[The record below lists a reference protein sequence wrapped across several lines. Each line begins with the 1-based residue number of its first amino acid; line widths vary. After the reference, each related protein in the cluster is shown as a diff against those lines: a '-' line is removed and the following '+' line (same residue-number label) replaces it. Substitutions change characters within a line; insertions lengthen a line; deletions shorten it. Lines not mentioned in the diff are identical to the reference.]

1 MNIEQFLM
9 LLSGLAWSIVYVD
22 SIRMGF
28 KDKSYAM
35 PFWALA
41 MNIAWE
47 LLHAVL
53 GFREVGASLQVTINA
68 AWFLLDIGLLYTFF
82 RHGRKYFPEN
92 LHKRWFYGWA
102 ILGLL
107 SAFLVQYAFIVE
119 FGLWMG
125 AVYSAFLQNLL
136 MSILFIAMLNQRK
149 SSEGQSMLIAIS
161 KFIGTIAPTI
171 LMGYIGIKSALEPNY
186 LVRVIGFLI
195 AVFDLIYIWLLASM
209 KTSEKKANLVR

>member
-22 SIRMGF
+22 SIRVGI

-41 MNIAWE
+41 LNIAWE
-47 LLHAVL
+47 LLHAIL
-53 GFREVGASLQVTINA
+53 GFREVGASLQVIINA

-82 RHGRKYFPEN
+82 RYGRKYFPEN

-119 FGLWMG
+119 FGLWMA

-161 KFIGTIAPTI
+161 KCIGTIAPTI

-195 AVFDLIYIWLLASM
+195 AVFDLIYIWLLVRT
-209 KTSEKKANLVR
+209 KNSEKKANLAH

>member
-1 MNIEQFLM
+1 M

-22 SIRMGF
+22 SIRIGF

-92 LHKRWFYGWA
+92 LHERWFYGWA

-186 LVRVIGFLI
+186 LVRMIGFLI